1 MIYEMNHVYEWM
13 NDEWKSVNLAA
24 VYKVKP
30 WQYNITLYVFIY
42 LVAKPGVRIFLATG
56 LRIFFLGDIKDFIYF
71 RSLFF
76 SYMWHESYIIHIS
89 LNSTSVTCYLN
100 ELMKT
105 LAQHVISCYV
115 INVMYSLCLITLNL
129 PRVSQISL

>member
-1 MIYEMNHVYEWM
+1 M
-13 NDEWKSVNLAA
+13 NDEWKSVNLAD

-56 LRIFFLGDIKDFIYF
+56 VRIFFLGDIKDFIYF

-76 SYMWHESYIIHIS
+76 SYM
-89 LNSTSVTCYLN
+89 
-100 ELMKT
+100 
-105 LAQHVISCYV
+105 
-115 INVMYSLCLITLNL
+115 
-129 PRVSQISL
+129 